1 MTALIETVV
10 GALLF
15 LPAIAI
21 MMALVHLL
29 RALVPGASSD
39 WP

>member
-1 MTALIETVV
+1 MGVYDFLETFF

-21 MMALVHLL
+21 MVAIARLL
-29 RALVPGASSD
+29 RLVTADGEEA
-39 WP
+39 